1 MDCKLLKTDS
11 DVWNLFIP
19 TVSKPSQASL
29 LFLSRYLRCHDLP
42 ELCKPQ
48 YLANVIE
55 GDVIDKKYPLRYLL
69 IDWLLPAIYGNN
81 ELLTGISEAKQA
93 SNKPIS
99 IELLAQILV
108 TLIKR
113 DSKMTSADQIA
124 PEQNEWNDRFQSVAE
139 MYIVT
144 NFDSDLGEIRSDK
157 VLRRSVQS
165 NDVSIV
171 SSLET
176 KLCDLLIR
184 DCNQIIESSNKEVRM
199 LH

>member
-1 MDCKLLKTDS
+1 MDCKLLKTDN

-29 LFLSRYLRCHDLP
+29 FYLARYLRCHDLP

-124 PEQNEWNDRFQSVAE
+124 PEQNEWNDRFQSVEE

-157 VLRRSVQS
+157 VLHCSVKG

-184 DCNQIIESSNKEVRM
+184 DCNQVIESSNKEVRI

>member
-1 MDCKLLKTDS
+1 MDCKLLKTDN

-29 LFLSRYLRCHDLP
+29 LFLAHYLRCHDLP

-69 IDWLLPAIYGNN
+69 IDWLLPAIHGNN
-81 ELLTGISEAKQA
+81 ELLTVVSEAKQA

-124 PEQNEWNDRFQSVAE
+124 PEQNQWNDIFQSVEE

-184 DCNQIIESSNKEVRM
+184 DCNQISESSNKEVRM

>member
-1 MDCKLLKTDS
+1 MDCKLLKTDN

-29 LFLSRYLRCHDLP
+29 LFIANCLRCHDLP

-69 IDWLLPAIYGNN
+69 IDWLLPAIHGNN
-81 ELLTGISEAKQA
+81 ELLTVVSEAKQA

-124 PEQNEWNDRFQSVAE
+124 PEQSEWNDRFQSVEE

-144 NFDSDLGEIRSDK
+144 NFDSDLSETRFDK
-157 VLRRSVQS
+157 VLHRSIQS

-176 KLCDLLIR
+176 KMCDLLIR
-184 DCNQIIESSNKEVRM
+184 DCNQIIESSNKEVRI